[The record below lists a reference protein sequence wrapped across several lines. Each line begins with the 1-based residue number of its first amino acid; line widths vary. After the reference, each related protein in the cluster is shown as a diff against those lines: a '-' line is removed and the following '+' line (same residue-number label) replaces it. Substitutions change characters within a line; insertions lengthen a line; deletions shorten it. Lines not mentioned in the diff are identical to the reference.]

1 MYPLRVINPI
11 SGTLK
16 HLALAVPLA
25 AALWLGAGPSAQAIP
40 PVTNGLVVWLSA
52 DSINTADTNQVRI
65 AGADTFVKQWNDGSG
80 NSKNATQSVPGDQPK
95 YIASGVGGKPVLR
108 FTQTSD
114 DNGSQMELGDISAS
128 FPTAGSMFAVS
139 TINTDGRYN
148 LFDNASSDSRWVAN
162 TWSESQPGT
171 FRSGRQGMTYATW
184 PQSGSHVFAMESTS
198 GIYRFLSDGA
208 VIGSNSGG
216 SYNNG
221 SGRSWIIGDR
231 PGNGQ
236 QLNGDIPE
244 FILYNRVLTTT
255 EANMVGAYLTA
266 KYGLTSTYPAL
277 PAPDAPTGVV
287 ATPSS
292 SGTITLTWPAAVGA
306 TSYNVSI
313 TGSSEVVV
321 NNVTSPYVASGLTN
335 GTSYNFKVSSTN
347 STATSA
353 YSPIVTAIPTLSTA
367 CDILTFVFPGQL
379 DTVISG
385 TNISVTVPT
394 GTNVATLAPTY
405 TVSPNATGSPISGT
419 SRNFF
424 GAQTYTITAE
434 DTVTFKTYTVT
445 VTEGAVPNVFTW
457 STAASG
463 NWSDSSKWTNNLASG
478 SKPIVPGQA
487 DYTLNFTQAGTY
499 TTTQN
504 LGNGFL
510 LNQLNFA
517 GSVTIGGANSL
528 ALTTNGATLPTINQ
542 NSSSG
547 VTISTPLSLANN
559 TTLGG
564 SSTGTVSISSAITGA
579 GSLTKTNGGTL
590 NLTGSN
596 TYTGGTLISAGTVY
610 CGLSNTSP
618 LGGAG
623 TINVTVGS
631 GATLSMDRNQIT
643 GNLTLNGGKV
653 ATSNGWSDDAW
664 LGPVALSGIST
675 IDVGGTDG
683 SLLITGVVSGPG
695 GLIKLGTSVRPTRL
709 TGANTFTGAVTVQ
722 AGVVQAT
729 SLNRISGGTASSSLG
744 APITVTNG
752 TLSLGAG
759 GTGGTLS
766 YDGPGETTDR
776 VIKLAGTTGSAT
788 ISQNGTDTGFPT
800 TRGESGLLKF
810 TGDVSSPGTAGVDNR
825 KTLILSHGNSDAT
838 GTNPGRGEI
847 SGSIGDSVLGT
858 VGQLATSVTKAGLS
872 TWTLSGA
879 NTYSGATKVQA
890 GTLAFSRS
898 NALGSGSLDIT
909 TGAKVQLDYIGTR
922 QISALTF
929 NAGSAQATG
938 SYGSSRSLA
947 TFKDDTRFSGL
958 GTVTIGSIT
967 GATTTTLARTSGN
980 EPSNGG
986 ESLTFT
992 ATVAGVSPTG
1002 NVMFYDGLTLIGTSA
1017 LNGSFQATLT
1027 TSSLSAAV
1035 HVISAL
1041 YVGNSGNA
1049 SSSGNLTQTVV
1060 ETRTLAT
1067 TTSLALTSGV
1077 NPSAYAA
1084 SVTFTATVAG
1094 STPTGSVQFYDG
1106 QTPLGTTALNGSGQ
1120 ATLTTTTLA
1129 AGWRAITAR
1138 YLGSLTH
1145 LPSRTASAY
1154 FQSVNPPMGNGKLK
1168 VFILAGQSNMVGK
1181 GQVELGRDPN
1191 NAATSNLV
1199 GGLGSLRNMLN
1210 RSPEKYGYLADPA
1223 NPTAQGNPGFLKR
1236 SDVWVTY
1243 TGEPNAP
1250 GRTGM
1255 LDANFGNLG
1264 GQGLI
1269 GPEYG
1274 FGLVAASQFADPV
1287 LLIKIAW
1294 GGKSLAVDFRPPGA
1308 VTARGGVV
1316 GPFYTSIVA
1325 RVNQVLAD
1333 LPTYYPGYT
1342 GGGYEISGFGWHQG
1356 FNDRIN
1362 ATYTAEY
1369 EANMTNLIQDL
1380 RTQFSVPNLPVVI
1393 GETGMANAPTG
1404 PGSLVEAQRNVAD
1417 PVKHPEFAGTVI
1429 TVKTTQFDY
1438 GILLGTSTEGFHW
1451 NWSGESYFN
1460 IGESMGLA
1468 MMSLLPPTVIL
1479 TPFESWAA
1487 NPAQGLTAG
1496 LNDDPMDDPDHD
1508 GILNLMEFALGGAP
1522 MIASQSQL
1530 PTQATSTGGAWTF
1543 AYDRSVASRP
1553 PATTQIV
1560 EYGNDL
1566 SGWTPVTIPLNSA
1579 TNVAITNQ
1587 GATDH
1592 VVVTLAPL
1600 GTKGFVR
1607 LKVSQ

>member
-1 MYPLRVINPI
+1 M
-11 SGTLK
+11 
-16 HLALAVPLA
+16 
-25 AALWLGAGPSAQAIP
+25 
-40 PVTNGLVVWLSA
+40 
-52 DSINTADTNQVRI
+52 
-65 AGADTFVKQWNDGSG
+65 
-80 NSKNATQSVPGDQPK
+80 
-95 YIASGVGGKPVLR
+95 
-108 FTQTSD
+108 
-114 DNGSQMELGDISAS
+114 
-128 FPTAGSMFAVS
+128 
-139 TINTDGRYN
+139 
-148 LFDNASSDSRWVAN
+148 
-162 TWSESQPGT
+162 
-171 FRSGRQGMTYATW
+171 
-184 PQSGSHVFAMESTS
+184 
-198 GIYRFLSDGA
+198 
-208 VIGSNSGG
+208 
-216 SYNNG
+216 
-221 SGRSWIIGDR
+221 
-231 PGNGQ
+231 
-236 QLNGDIPE
+236 
-244 FILYNRVLTTT
+244 
-255 EANMVGAYLTA
+255 
-266 KYGLTSTYPAL
+266 
-277 PAPDAPTGVV
+277 
-287 ATPSS
+287 
-292 SGTITLTWPAAVGA
+292 
-306 TSYNVSI
+306 
-313 TGSSEVVV
+313 
-321 NNVTSPYVASGLTN
+321 
-335 GTSYNFKVSSTN
+335 
-347 STATSA
+347 
-353 YSPIVTAIPTLSTA
+353 
-367 CDILTFVFPGQL
+367 
-379 DTVISG
+379 
-385 TNISVTVPT
+385 
-394 GTNVATLAPTY
+394 
-405 TVSPNATGSPISGT
+405 
-419 SRNFF
+419 
-424 GAQTYTITAE
+424 
-434 DTVTFKTYTVT
+434 
-445 VTEGAVPNVFTW
+445 
-457 STAASG
+457 
-463 NWSDSSKWTNNLASG
+463 
-478 SKPIVPGQA
+478 
-487 DYTLNFTQAGTY
+487 
-499 TTTQN
+499 
-504 LGNGFL
+504 
-510 LNQLNFA
+510 
-517 GSVTIGGANSL
+517 
-528 ALTTNGATLPTINQ
+528 
-542 NSSSG
+542 
-547 VTISTPLSLANN
+547 
-559 TTLGG
+559 
-564 SSTGTVSISSAITGA
+564 
-579 GSLTKTNGGTL
+579 
-590 NLTGSN
+590 
-596 TYTGGTLISAGTVY
+596 
-610 CGLSNTSP
+610 
-618 LGGAG
+618 
-623 TINVTVGS
+623 
-631 GATLSMDRNQIT
+631 
-643 GNLTLNGGKV
+643 
-653 ATSNGWSDDAW
+653 
-664 LGPVALSGIST
+664 
-675 IDVGGTDG
+675 
-683 SLLITGVVSGPG
+683 
-695 GLIKLGTSVRPTRL
+695 
-709 TGANTFTGAVTVQ
+709 Q

-744 APITVTNG
+744 APITVANG

-759 GTGGTLS
+759 GSGGTLS
-766 YDGPGETTDR
+766 YDGAGETTDR

-810 TGDVSSPGTAGVDNR
+810 TSDVSSPGTAGVDNR
-825 KTLILSHGNSDAT
+825 KTLILTHGNSDAT

-879 NTYSGATKVQA
+879 NTYSGTTKVQA

-898 NALGSGSLDIT
+898 DSLGSGSLDIT

-929 NAGSAQATG
+929 NAGSAQAIG

-967 GATTTTLARTSGN
+967 GATTTNLVRTSGN

-992 ATVAGVSPTG
+992 ATVAGASPTG

-1027 TSSLSAAV
+1027 TSSLSAGV

-1041 YVGNSGNA
+1041 YVGSAGNA

-1067 TTSLALTSGV
+1067 TTTLSSSA
-1077 NPSAYAA
+1077 NPSAYGAP
-1084 SVTFTATVAG
+1084 VTFTATVAG
-1094 STPTGSVQFYDG
+1094 SAPAGSVAFYNG
-1106 QTPLGTTALNGSGQ
+1106 TNPLGTATLNGGG
-1120 ATLTTTTLA
+1120 LA
-1129 AGWRAITAR
+1129 SLAISNLAIGWRPITAR
-1138 YLGSLTH
+1138 YLGDATH
-1145 LPSRTASAY
+1145 LPSATASAL
-1154 FQSVNPPMGNGKLK
+1154 FQTVNPPTGNGKLK

-1191 NAATSNLV
+1191 NAAISNLV

-1316 GPFYTSIVA
+1316 GPFYTSMVA

-1333 LPTYYPGYT
+1333 IPTYYPGYT
-1342 GGGYEISGFGWHQG
+1342 GGGYEITGFGWHQG

-1362 ATYTAEY
+1362 TTYTAEY
-1369 EANMTNLIQDL
+1369 EANMTNLIKDL

-1417 PVKHPEFAGTVI
+1417 PAKHPEFAGTVI

-1438 GILLGTSTEGFHW
+1438 GTLLGTSTEGFHW

-1496 LNDDPMDDPDHD
+1496 VNDGPMDDPDHD

-1522 MIASQSQL
+1522 MTASQSQL
-1530 PTQATSTGGAWTF
+1530 PTQTHPVGGAWTF

-1560 EYGNDL
+1560 EYGDDL

-1579 TNVAITNQ
+1579 TNVAITYQ